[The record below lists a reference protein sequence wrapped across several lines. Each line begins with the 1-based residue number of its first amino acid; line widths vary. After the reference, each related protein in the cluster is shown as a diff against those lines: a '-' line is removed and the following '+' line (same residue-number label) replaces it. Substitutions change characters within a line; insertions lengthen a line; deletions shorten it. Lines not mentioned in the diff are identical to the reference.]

1 MRLSRIKRSELIG
14 FAGAAI
20 LLGSLWLPW
29 FSTSCKAHGGPAGCN
44 VNSAIHGMHG
54 TFNAFQTYSILRWLL
69 VAAAVAP
76 FILAWIIARGHE
88 LSWRPGEVTMVVGLA
103 AFVLI
108 LANGIIFGRPGGNG
122 PHNVLISIE
131 VGYFVGLLG
140 ALLIA
145 IGGFVRQAKAIR
157 SRKPPGVM

>member
-1 MRLSRIKRSELIG
+1 LKLSRIKRSELIG

-29 FSTSCKAHGGPAGCN
+29 FSTSCNAHGGPPGCN
-44 VNSAIHGMHG
+44 VNSEIHGMHG
-54 TFNAFQTYSILRWLL
+54 TFDAFQTYSILRWLL

-76 FILAWIIARGHE
+76 FILAYIIARGHE
-88 LSWRPGEVTMVVGLA
+88 LSWRPGEVTMVVGIV
-103 AFVLI
+103 AFFLI
-108 LANGIIFGRPGGNG
+108 LANGIIFGRPGGTG
-122 PHNVLISIE
+122 HTNVGISIE

-140 ALLIA
+140 AVLIGV
-145 IGGFVRQAKAIR
+145 GGFVRQASAIR